1 MTADNG
7 PKTRYNLCMAYQG
20 SFQEWKGAYHH
31 VREKTGDTHTLPP
44 YDTIRAFALKI
55 SMATFLKGNIVNNDS
70 DEKIKLDSDEIEK
83 GILKQLFYTIGKFD
97 FCRTLDKKSPH
108 KGGHGKQTID

>member
-20 SFQEWKGAYHH
+20 SFQERKGAYHH

-70 DEKIKLDSDEIEK
+70 DEKIKLDADEIEK
-83 GILKQLFYTIGKFD
+83 GILKQLFYKVEPNKIPQSRYRKLI
-97 FCRTLDKKSPH
+97 R
-108 KGGHGKQTID
+108 